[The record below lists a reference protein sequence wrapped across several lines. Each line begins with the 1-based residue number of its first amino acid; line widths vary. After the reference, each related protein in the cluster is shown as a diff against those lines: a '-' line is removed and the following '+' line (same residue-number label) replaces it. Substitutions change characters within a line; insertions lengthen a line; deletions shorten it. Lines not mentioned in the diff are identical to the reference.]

1 MPSKPALDRARV
13 VAAAVVVADR
23 EGIDRL
29 TLRALA
35 AELRTSPMAI
45 YHYLPDKEAILD
57 AMVDAVFDQIGLP
70 QVGAPWRDVVA
81 TRAQALRAVLRAHP
95 WATALM
101 DSRTSPGP
109 ATLLHHD
116 RTIEALSVAGLSRAT
131 IGHVGAVVD
140 AFVYGF
146 AIQEAALPFAGP
158 ETVSE
163 SVGAIIDAEVAG
175 RYPHLSAFAA
185 DHVLVDGYDFGDEFA
200 FGLDLILDGLERHQ
214 AAHP

>member
-70 QVGAPWRDVVA
+70 W
-81 TRAQALRAVLRAHP
+81 
-95 WATALM
+95 
-101 DSRTSPGP
+101 
-109 ATLLHHD
+109 
-116 RTIEALSVAGLSRAT
+116 
-131 IGHVGAVVD
+131 
-140 AFVYGF
+140 
-146 AIQEAALPFAGP
+146 
-158 ETVSE
+158 
-163 SVGAIIDAEVAG
+163 
-175 RYPHLSAFAA
+175 
-185 DHVLVDGYDFGDEFA
+185 
-200 FGLDLILDGLERHQ
+200 
-214 AAHP
+214 